1 MAILYS
7 YPLESSID
15 GADLITGTKVTGA
28 PDGTTKPTVTWTVA
42 TLRAY
47 IWDSGIT
54 ANYIPKWDA
63 GQGKYVDSYMVES
76 TNLITVNKKLKV
88 VEAIQDS
95 TGAPGTAGQVL
106 TSTVTGTEWADAAGA
121 TFTFTQGVPAASW
134 VIVHNLNKYP
144 SVTVVD
150 TANTVGL
157 GAVVYDSANQLTVT
171 FSGAFAG
178 KAYLN

>member
-15 GADLITGTKVTGA
+15 GSDLITGTKVTGV
-28 PDGTTKPTVTWTVA
+28 PDNQKPTVTWTVA
-42 TLRAY
+42 TLREY
-47 IWDSGIT
+47 IWDGGIT
-54 ANYIPKWDA
+54 NNYIPKWDTI
-63 GQGKYVDSYMVES
+63 QQKYVDSYMVES

-95 TGAPGTAGQVL
+95 TGAPGTEGQVL
-106 TSTVTGTEWADAAGA
+106 TSTVTGTEWANAAGA
-121 TFTFTQGVPAASW
+121 TFTFTQGVPAATW
-134 VIVHNLNKYP
+134 VIVQNLNKFP
-144 SVTVVD
+144 SVSVVD
-150 TANTVGL
+150 SANTSGF

>member
-1 MAILYS
+1 
-7 YPLESSID
+7 
-15 GADLITGTKVTGA
+15 
-28 PDGTTKPTVTWTVA
+28 
-42 TLRAY
+42 
-47 IWDSGIT
+47 
-54 ANYIPKWDA
+54 
-63 GQGKYVDSYMVES
+63 MVES

-121 TFTFTQGVPAASW
+121 TFTFTQGVSAASW